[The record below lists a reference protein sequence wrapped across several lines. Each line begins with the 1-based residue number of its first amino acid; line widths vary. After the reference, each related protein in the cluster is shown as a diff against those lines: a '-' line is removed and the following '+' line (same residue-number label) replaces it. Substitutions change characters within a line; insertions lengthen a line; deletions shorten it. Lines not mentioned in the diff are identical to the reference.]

1 VHAILHN
8 TVKIRNISAMSKRVR
23 GEQNIDFRV
32 RLS

>member
-1 VHAILHN
+1 MHTILRN
-8 TVKIRNISAMSKRVR
+8 IVNIRNISAISKRVR